1 MKTLTGSCTG
11 DVLKFS
17 DEVLKT
23 WLAVAV
29 VCMAI
34 QQIELACVAMA
45 IMAIRATFK
54 GRQFVYLGL
63 SCEDVEQSRIIKYGL
78 PMAMT
83 LSGLLL
89 LQTLFMYQ

>member
-1 MKTLTGSCTG
+1 MNILTENFKG
-11 DVLKFS
+11 DLLAVADSVLKA
-17 DEVLKT
+17 

-34 QQIELACVAMA
+34 QQIELACVAML
-45 IMAIRATFK
+45 IMAVRATFK

-63 SCEDVEQSRIIKYGL
+63 SCEDVAQSRIIKYGL
-78 PMAMT
+78 PVALT